1 MLYTVEHQRVQNS
14 VAGPYSAAVFRHQG
28 NHEDRGCAV
37 IMSCITGIGSAE
49 ACDERAIEMA
59 QAFNA
64 HIKTSM
70 LSTKYA
76 LVAAEMVAPRD
87 EVAELVRNA
96 GGSCSPGLVCY
107 YPSIDALALK
117 AHSSRHWALGTTMVW
132 APKHGEFVVL
142 NQVAPDSCEFML
154 LTPKGVQDV
163 LSCSRYDQDG
173 LVEQI
178 LIHVERTEEEAAEH

>member
-14 VAGPYSAAVFRHQG
+14 VAGPYSVTVFRHPG
-28 NHEDRGCAV
+28 DEEDRRRAV
-37 IMSCITGIGSAE
+37 IMACITGIGSSE
-49 ACDERAIEMA
+49 ACDERAIEKA
-59 QAFNA
+59 QAYNA
-64 HIKTSM
+64 RLKTSM

-76 LVAAEMVAPRD
+76 LVVAEMVAPRD
-87 EVAELVRNA
+87 QVAQLVRDA

-117 AHSSRHWALGTTMVW
+117 ARSSRHWAIGTTMVW

-178 LIHVERTEEEAAEH
+178 LIHVERMEEEAAEH